1 MGERARERERERERG
16 RERETHFAKE
26 EADRQAQLLHPRP
39 CLENAPFRCL
49 CRFLFVFLHL
59 RSLSDFLL
67 LLNVPFWFL
76 HRLRL
81 SLAPRCSEEC
91 KIFVLRFVL
100 EDRQRARAALSRG
113 PCLPEVVASVEAD
126 VLTC

>member
-1 MGERARERERERERG
+1 MQTR
-16 RERETHFAKE
+16 
-26 EADRQAQLLHPRP
+26 AQLLYPRQP
-39 CLENAPFRCL
+39 SLENARVRCL
-49 CRFLFVFLHL
+49 CRFLFVCLHL
-59 RSLSDFLL
+59 RSLLVFLS
-67 LLNVPFWFL
+67 LLNVPFLFL

-91 KIFVLRFVL
+91 TIFVLRFVL
-100 EDRQRARAALSRG
+100 EDRQRVRAALSRG